1 MTRARPLIAA
11 AALATILAGCAA
23 TGDSPEA
30 RGEDESPAV
39 VVDSDS
45 DTDAEAGQPTSDD
58 PAEDDGDAP
67 AASGG
72 GGYLDELYADS
83 LHDGVTPAAPGTAY
97 IEIAGERFDF
107 EEVTCTL
114 SEEPGAEKLYVHA
127 RGESTGA
134 GHHLYFERAIGED
147 IGWNWEDE
155 YFQLALL
162 TPDEDGTEQFS
173 NSLIQHERAKGGDP
187 EWAHGEGELPV
198 LRIVG
203 KEVTT
208 VGALS
213 AAPFAPDPVEG
224 PYVAAVT
231 CPEE

>member
-23 TGDSPEA
+23 AEDGPEA
-30 RGEDESPAV
+30 SGQDESPAV
-39 VVDSDS
+39 VVDADADADSDS
-45 DTDAEAGQPTSDD
+45 AQAPADDAT
-58 PAEDDGDAP
+58 DDGDAP

-72 GGYLDELYADS
+72 GGYLDEFYADA
-83 LHDGVTPAAPGTAY
+83 LHDGVTPAASGTAY

-107 EEVTCTL
+107 DEVTCTL
-114 SEEPGAEKLYVHA
+114 SEEPGAEKLHVHA

-134 GHHLYFERAIGED
+134 GHQLYFERAIGED

-162 TPDEDGTEQFS
+162 TPDEEGTELFS

-208 VGALS
+208 VGELS
-213 AAPFAPDPVEG
+213 AVPFAPDPIEG